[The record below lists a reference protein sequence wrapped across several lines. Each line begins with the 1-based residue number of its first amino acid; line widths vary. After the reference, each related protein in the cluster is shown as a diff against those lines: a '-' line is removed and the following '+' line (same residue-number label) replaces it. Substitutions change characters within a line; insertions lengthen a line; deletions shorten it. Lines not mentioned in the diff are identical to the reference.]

1 MTNTLKKVFLTIAA
15 LAALA
20 LGGSAIAGATSG
32 GPDTATQTKSEPA
45 ESNSSEAANEA
56 NDPADPADKADE
68 GGKGETADK
77 SETGDHQDAGDKELT
92 GDVATRAREAAVAKT
107 GGGKAGSV
115 EAETEKTG
123 ASYDVE
129 VVKTDGSKVDV
140 FLDDQFK
147 AISVESDE
155 GK

>member
-32 GPDTATQTKSEPA
+32 GSKDATQTQSDPA
-45 ESNSSEAANEA
+45 DSNSSEGAN
-56 NDPADPADKADE
+56 DPADKADE
-68 GGKGETADK
+68 GGKETPDKGEASGK
-77 SETGDHQDAGDKELT
+77 GETGDHQDSEDKVLT

-115 EAETEKTG
+115 EAETGTKG

-129 VVKTDGSKVDV
+129 VVKADGSKVDV

-147 AISVESDE
+147 ALSVESDE
-155 GK
+155 GQ